1 MLKSEIEYLRHIKE
15 ESTFIIEHTSSISE
29 DDFHSNLVL
38 KKAIVRSF
46 EVIGEATKRVSFDF
60 RAKYYAIPWKE
71 MAGLRDKLI
80 HDYTGV
86 DYPLVW
92 KISQESIPEL
102 DFQIEQIIKEHDN
115 K

>member
-15 ESTFIIEHTSSISE
+15 ETSFIIEHTNSISE
-29 DDFHSNLVL
+29 DDFNENLVL
-38 KKAIVRSF
+38 RKAIIRSL
-46 EVIGEATKRVSFDF
+46 EVIGEATKRVNFDF
-60 RAKYYAIPWKE
+60 RAKYNAIPWKE

-92 KISQESIPEL
+92 KICTESIPEL
-102 DFQIEQIIKEHDN
+102 DFQIEEIIKEN
-115 K
+115 E